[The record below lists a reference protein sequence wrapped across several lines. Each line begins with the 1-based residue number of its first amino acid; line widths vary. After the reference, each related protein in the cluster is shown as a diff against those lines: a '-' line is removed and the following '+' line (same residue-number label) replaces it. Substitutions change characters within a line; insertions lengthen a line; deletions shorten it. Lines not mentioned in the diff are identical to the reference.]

1 MDPRTG
7 ETGLR
12 PVTHVWKFDVPAENQ
27 IVVRTREGAQVQT
40 SDWHPFMVLR
50 GTQLVEVRA
59 DSLQAGDVIL
69 GPERPETFWP
79 WQEERTV
86 AGLTIDPDMAWLTGF
101 TLGDGSF
108 GYVPALRQHRLR
120 WFSGTTD
127 VLERVQAI
135 VAKHGIRISIQRDPR
150 GNGLVLS
157 TLTQDF
163 VHAMQQACALT
174 RRGPKDAIIRVPEHI
189 GKSPLPVVRAFVAGL
204 LDSNGCVDPD
214 GSPSYTTASEE
225 MAQDLA
231 ALISLLGYQPTV
243 RRKEPHG
250 RGKLPTYTVLLCPLP
265 QVDELAADIAPF
277 MSNELRKS
285 RLHSDATKQTSLAL
299 PVNAWRDTLRSHG
312 LVGDRARGTGPCA
325 AELNR
330 WSSNEGGRV
339 NRRDLTRIANTLGP
353 HDASLAALLT
363 RAARGGQEVNEVTR
377 AETPKPYYD
386 LSVDDWNTY
395 AAGRDGMVMIHNTG
409 FCFSRLRPKG
419 SMVRST
425 TGVARGPVSF
435 MKLYDAST
443 DAVKQGGTRRGAN
456 MGILRVDHP
465 DILEFIT
472 CKEDLT
478 QIVNFNISVAVTDAV
493 HAGARGRGRR
503 TISSTRSARKSRGRL
518 DARTVWD
525 KMIDGRVAHRRARRV
540 LHRRGQPLQPG
551 AAPRR
556 VRGDEPVRRA
566 AAAAVRRVQPRLDQR
581 RLLCERRRRW
591 TGTRSRRTSIC
602 RRTSST
608 TSSTSTSTRCPR
620 STRSPSASAGS
631 ALA

>member
-1 MDPRTG
+1 MALPSKASPPATPVSLSQNARIVLEKRYLVKDETGKPTERPEDLFWRVATVVAEADRRYGASDGAVEAVAEEFYRLMTERRFVPNSPTLMNAGRPLGQLSACFVLPVEDALSNGHDGIYDTLRSMALIHQSGGGCVAGDARVWTTFCGVEPIEVLFNRATVDGRAGERQGSGVAYDVSDLAIRTLSMNPRTG

-50 GTQLVEVRA
+50 GTRLVEVRA
-59 DSLQAGDVIL
+59 DSLEAGDVIL

-127 VLERVQAI
+127 VLERVQTI

-157 TLTQDF
+157 TLKQDF

-189 GKSPLPVVRAFVAGL
+189 GKSPLAVVRAFVAGL
-204 LDSNGCVDPD
+204 LDSDGCVDPD

-231 ALISLLGYQPTV
+231 ALMSLLGYQPTV

-277 MSNELRKS
+277 MSNEFRKS
-285 RLHSDATKQTSLAL
+285 RLHSDAA
-299 PVNAWRDTLRSHG
+299 NARTEG
-312 LVGDRARGTGPCA
+312 LFANELDRR
-325 AELNR
+325 
-330 WSSNEGGRV
+330 
-339 NRRDLTRIANTLGP
+339 
-353 HDASLAALLT
+353 
-363 RAARGGQEVNEVTR
+363 
-377 AETPKPYYD
+377 
-386 LSVDDWNTY
+386 
-395 AAGRDGMVMIHNTG
+395 
-409 FCFSRLRPKG
+409 
-419 SMVRST
+419 
-425 TGVARGPVSF
+425 VARSG
-435 MKLYDAST
+435 
-443 DAVKQGGTRRGAN
+443 Q
-456 MGILRVDHP
+456 
-465 DILEFIT
+465 
-472 CKEDLT
+472 
-478 QIVNFNISVAVTDAV
+478 
-493 HAGARGRGRR
+493 
-503 TISSTRSARKSRGRL
+503 
-518 DARTVWD
+518 TV
-525 KMIDGRVAHRRARRV
+525 
-540 LHRRGQPLQPG
+540 
-551 AAPRR
+551 
-556 VRGDEPVRRA
+556 
-566 AAAAVRRVQPRLDQR
+566 
-581 RLLCERRRRW
+581 
-591 TGTRSRRTSIC
+591 
-602 RRTSST
+602 
-608 TSSTSTSTRCPR
+608 
-620 STRSPSASAGS
+620 
-631 ALA
+631 